1 MNIGDHIKICRKA
14 KKMTQ
19 AQLGD
24 ALGVSVSY
32 VNMLESGKKDSPSYL
47 IQLKINSIFE
57 AKIYDVDV
65 KLNTT
70 LYVKDITQ
78 FTTDE
83 LLAEIKRRIESE
95 EK

>member
-19 AQLGD
+19 KELAEKIGLSEI
-24 ALGVSVSY
+24 SVRKY
-32 VNMLESGKKDSPSYL
+32 EAGERKPPYL
-47 IQLKINSIFE
+47 VQMRINSIFG

-95 EK
+95 DK